1 MTHAAAVEV
10 TERVRLHSAACTPES
25 AAGGPLARLRDG
37 DLISLDCDRGTLE
50 VIDVDLGQPA
60 RLAATAG
67 RRWNELRA
75 RPVCAAAGA
84 DRARRLGRLGMRDAP
99 AARRGARG
107 VTLDDLLDRGP
118 VIPVVALEDAA
129 HGVPLALSLGEG
141 GLATVEV
148 TSRTAAAFEAI
159 ERIWRAI

>member
-1 MTHAAAVEV
+1 
-10 TERVRLHSAACTPES
+10 
-25 AAGGPLARLRDG
+25 
-37 DLISLDCDRGTLE
+37 
-50 VIDVDLGQPA
+50 
-60 RLAATAG
+60 
-67 RRWNELRA
+67 
-75 RPVCAAAGA
+75 
-84 DRARRLGRLGMRDAP
+84 
-99 AARRGARG
+99 